1 MSVILA
7 LALAAASSP
16 PAKSEALALQAIHN
30 FGACVVETTPKGAE
44 EVLAMDFTTKDYS
57 ERLRELG
64 KGHGRCVMPAW
75 RLQTSNVLFAGA
87 LAEGLLH
94 SQLKPGEIAQKLA
107 FDPQRAAIPARSE
120 TETMALCTVM
130 ESPQATSE
138 LLGTEP
144 ASKEEH
150 EAMTRIVAG
159 LPNCLKK
166 DAALTLNPPGLRSI
180 LALAAWRI
188 VETPKVA
195 AQ

>member
-1 MSVILA
+1 MSVFLA
-7 LALAAASSP
+7 LALSATVA

-30 FGACVVETTPKGAE
+30 FGACVVEKTPKGAE
-44 EVLAMDFTTKDYS
+44 EVLSMDFTTKEYA

-64 KGHGRCVMPAW
+64 KGHGRCVMPEW
-75 RLQTSNVLFAGA
+75 RLQTSNILFAGA
-87 LAEGLLH
+87 LAEGLIH
-94 SQLKPGEIAQKLA
+94 SDMKPTELA
-107 FDPQRAAIPARSE
+107 EALAYNPQRAAIEARSE

-130 ESPQATSE
+130 QSPQATSE
-138 LLGTEP
+138 LFQTEP
-144 ASKEEH
+144 ATREEH
-150 EAMTRIVAG
+150 EAMTHIVAV

-166 DAALTLNPPGLRSI
+166 DANLTLNPPALRSI

>member
-1 MSVILA
+1 MSVLLALILA
-7 LALAAASSP
+7 ASAP
-16 PAKSEALALQAIHN
+16 PAKSEDYALKAIHN
-30 FGACVVETTPKGAE
+30 FGACVVEKTPKGAE
-44 EVLAMDFTTKDYS
+44 EVLAMDFNSKDYAV
-57 ERLRELG
+57 RLRELG

-94 SQLKPGEIAQKLA
+94 SEVKPAALAQALS
-107 FDPQRAAIPARSE
+107 FDPSRAAIEARSE

-130 ESPQATSE
+130 ESPQATSD
-138 LLGTEP
+138 LLQTEP
-144 ASKEEH
+144 ATREEH
-150 EAMTRIVAG
+150 DAMTHIVAV

-166 DAALTLNPPGLRSI
+166 DANLTLNPAGLRSI

-188 VETPKVA
+188 VDTPKVA